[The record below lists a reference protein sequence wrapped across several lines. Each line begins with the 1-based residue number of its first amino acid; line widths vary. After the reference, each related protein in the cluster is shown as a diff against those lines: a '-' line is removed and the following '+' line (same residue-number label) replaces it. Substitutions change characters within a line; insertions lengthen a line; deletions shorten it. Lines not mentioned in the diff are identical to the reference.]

1 MKMQNVNTRTVALP
15 IKNTAKFL
23 TAFDHLISWM
33 RAKIK
38 STKNCFSK
46 NKDHSLCFLR
56 IKTTVYA
63 SYDDNSSPVVF
74 IYMYF

>member
-23 TAFDHLISWM
+23 TAFDNLISWM
-33 RAKIK
+33 RSKI
-38 STKNCFSK
+38 NPREIAAP
-46 NKDHSLCFLR
+46 R